1 MVLSLIPKPKY
12 EEEEAAVGL
21 PYAQAATDFSDAGIA
36 HHDLP
41 LTLPEKI
48 LGKAVAILTPPEA
61 LPTPLKLLY
70 RPILLGAVGL
80 HALLFFA
87 PMGGG
92 HKAEKPAE
100 KEKPLTIT
108 QVATGKAQPKL
119 TKVPLSKLPPPTKP
133 PLAKLDRPVVTP
145 NSPVVK
151 TPDAPTPPKTDTPPP
166 AAATPQAATP
176 PANLPNV
183 TPGPPGGGAKAG
195 DPFENFDI
203 NYPGATNAGA
213 YYEASGSAPAAVES
227 FFKGQSSKGFE
238 IKEGASTAARKILAI
253 SKGGQSR
260 FVGLFPDGSNTVYVL
275 VGTEAEIPVSLDK
288 LKKAKSLSSNYDSG
302 LAAVATPNSS
312 GDPEDFANP
321 TPYFDE
327 TRAWASGVKSM
338 QAFDGK
344 TPEQAYSASEV
355 FLKSQFKSV
364 TIESSGFN
372 GGLLYKMTN
381 ESGDFYFNIVPST
394 HAGGGSMAV
403 TFDSRP

>member
-12 EEEEAAVGL
+12 EEEGAAAGL
-21 PYAQAATDFSDAGIA
+21 PHAQPVTDFSDGAIVQ
-36 HHDLP
+36 DLP

-48 LGKAVAILTPPEA
+48 LGKAVAVLTPPEG
-61 LPTPLKLLY
+61 LPGPVKFLY

-87 PMGGG
+87 PMGGK
-92 HKAEKPAE
+92 HKEEKPAE

-133 PLAKLDRPVVTP
+133 PLVKLDRPIVTP

-151 TPDAPTPPKTDTPPP
+151 TPDAPPPAKADTSPPPATPQTSTPPP
-166 AAATPQAATP
+166 TS
-176 PANLPNV
+176 LPNV
-183 TPGPPGGGAKAG
+183 TPAPPGGGAKAG

-238 IKEGASTAARKILAI
+238 TKEGASTAARKVLAI

-260 FVGLFPDGSNTVYVL
+260 YVGLFPDGSNTVYVL
-275 VGTEAEIPVSLDK
+275 VGTEAEIPASLDK
-288 LKKAKSLSSNYDSG
+288 LKKAKALPAGYSDVIS
-302 LAAVATPNSS
+302 AAAQQGGVEP
-312 GDPEDFANP
+312 GDFANS
-321 TPYFDE
+321 TPYFEGDNY
-327 TRAWASGVKSM
+327 AIGVQTM
-338 QAFDGK
+338 NAFDKQTPDIAYATLAPNLQAKFK
-344 TPEQAYSASEV
+344 T
-355 FLKSQFKSV
+355 V
-364 TIESSGFN
+364 TQEPAGFN
-372 GGLLYKMTN
+372 GGLLYKMTSDAG
-381 ESGDFYFNIVPST
+381 EFYLNIVPAT
-394 HAGGGSMAV
+394 NGGSIVV
-403 TFDSRP
+403 TFSDRPG

>member
-21 PYAQAATDFSDAGIA
+21 PRAQAVTDFSDGALA
-36 HHDLP
+36 QDLP

-48 LGKAVAILTPPEA
+48 MGKAVAILTPPEG
-61 LPTPLKLLY
+61 LPAPVKFLY

-92 HKAEKPAE
+92 HKEEKPAE

-166 AAATPQAATP
+166 AAATPPKTDTP
-176 PANLPNV
+176 PANPSNV
-183 TPGPPGGGAKAG
+183 TPAPPGNAQTG
-195 DPFENFDI
+195 DPFENFEI
-203 NYPGATNAGA
+203 NYPGATKPKA
-213 YYEASGSAPAAVES
+213 YYEASGTAPAAVES

-238 IKEGASTAARKILAI
+238 IKDSGGTLARKVLAI
-253 SKGGQSR
+253 SKGGKTLYLGIFQ
-260 FVGLFPDGSNTVYVL
+260 DGSSTIYVQA
-275 VGTEAEIPVSLDK
+275 GNESEIPATVDK
-288 LKKAKSLSSNYDSG
+288 VKGLKALPPGYADVIGASADQGYPDETYMENSGLYLGNPNAVDLRLYSVKSADAYATLSSSLQGMFKTVTSVSG
-302 LAAVATPNSS
+302 
-312 GDPEDFANP
+312 
-321 TPYFDE
+321 
-327 TRAWASGVKSM
+327 
-338 QAFDGK
+338 
-344 TPEQAYSASEV
+344 
-355 FLKSQFKSV
+355 
-364 TIESSGFN
+364 GFN
-372 GGLLYKMTN
+372 GGSLYKMTSADGS
-381 ESGDFYFNIVPST
+381 EFYLNILDSKQ
-394 HAGGGSMAV
+394 GGGSIVA
-403 TFDSRP
+403 TFQDLPELR